1 MGDPRDERAPSDG
14 QHEDWLTD
22 LAGPDRPVRPGIA
35 RGGLRDRGGGL
46 RSGGL
51 RQRPAPTPT
60 LDSARVR
67 SARSIVA
74 PKRAEQ
80 AEDAEPAEE
89 AEEEPAATRKAG
101 PALRRTPSG
110 ASARKPAPAVPQVK
124 MPALPKVNLPSVKVS
139 AEDIRKLA
147 ARRPKLHRPAL
158 HRPHWRLSARH
169 TAALGIGL
177 AALLAT
183 VGGLATVVPNKPVVD
198 PGSGAV
204 NNVEFTAAGAP
215 PDTIFN
221 FGPFFVPTEG
231 RLLMMGSD
239 GQTSF
244 VWASTDGSN
253 WERYTSVDAFGGP
266 DHRFVVLGFAAD
278 GNGGYVTVGDSFD
291 ADGNVSA
298 SAWYSRDA
306 KRWFAASIDFPEN
319 AEMMGLAVGSE
330 AMVSAGNGV
339 AWISRGGTSWKMVAL
354 PDATGYVP
362 RAVRTWAGGYAIV
375 SAWAG
380 DGDRKSAVW
389 VSPDG
394 ETWLQGWSM
403 LTLFDVE
410 DAVAYGSGL
419 VAVGSQ
425 GRTVDELATPTPK
438 ATPEP
443 SASAKVTPK
452 ATKTPEPTPDTSG
465 SPGASM
471 EPTPTPLPTTAAI
484 AYQIAGSWSSANG
497 LEWFKGNSLGGPY
510 AQSMTSVA
518 QAFDSLVAVGSS
530 PGDLRGT
537 DSAGEGN
544 LTLWVTDDG
553 NAWKPI
559 RTNVPTLSRSRIV
572 QYGRYLVLAGVG
584 PSGRLTVLTGEV
596 SLGAPLP
603 PVFASPTPAI
613 ALSVQADESPAVPG
627 LKGVDTLGPVVAV
640 GDRFYF
646 FINQEAGTGIWTS
659 TDGRSPLVAQ
669 AEPADLLP
677 EEGAEGSTPTVLDAI
692 ADGNGGILAVGKI
705 TADGEDKAAIWRLSG
720 ETWTQ
725 VPITGS
731 APAALGSL
739 AQYDG
744 TFVAAATVAE
754 GPRIMVSEDGGS
766 WVEASVPGS
775 SGYLLRI
782 TSWSGGFVASGST
795 GGAAAEDEEDSDA
808 EPSATP
814 GTVHVWTSP
823 DGLVWTAQADWLL
836 PRNPGQVIGAGDGLV
851 ITSTGITGKDSW
863 WWSADGKA
871 WQEAQL
877 TTAAGGCMARLDTG
891 LIKVAP
897 PAPEAEDPAWH
908 VWVSEDGKSW
918 QNPGIDNVA
927 FEDTTVCR
935 VASSGK
941 KIMIVGWASPSVLR
955 VYVSR

>member
-1 MGDPRDERAPSDG
+1 
-14 QHEDWLTD
+14 
-22 LAGPDRPVRPGIA
+22 
-35 RGGLRDRGGGL
+35 
-46 RSGGL
+46 
-51 RQRPAPTPT
+51 
-60 LDSARVR
+60 
-67 SARSIVA
+67 VA
-74 PKRAEQ
+74 PRRAEP
-80 AEDAEPAEE
+80 AEPAEPAEE
-89 AEEEPAATRKAG
+89 ELTATRKAG
-101 PALRRTPSG
+101 PAPRRTPSG
-110 ASARKPAPAVPQVK
+110 ASARKPTLTVPQVK
-124 MPALPKVNLPSVKVS
+124 MPALPSVKVS
-139 AEDIRKLA
+139 AADVRKLA
-147 ARRPKLHRPAL
+147 ARRPKLHRPTL
-158 HRPHWRLSARH
+158 HRPRWRLTGRQ

-177 AALLAT
+177 AALLTT

-204 NNVEFTAAGAP
+204 NNVEFTAAAAP
-215 PDTIFN
+215 PDTTFN

-253 WERYTSVDAFGGP
+253 WERYTSDDTFGGP
-266 DHRFVVLGFAAD
+266 DHRFVALGFAAD
-278 GNGGYVTVGDSFD
+278 GNGGYVAVGDSFD
-291 ADGNVSA
+291 ADGKVSA

-306 KRWFAASIDFPEN
+306 KKWFASSIDFPEN
-319 AEMMGLAVGSE
+319 AEMVGLAVGSE
-330 AMVSAGNGV
+330 AMISAGNGV
-339 AWISRGGTSWKMVAL
+339 AWISRGGTSWRMVAL
-354 PDATGYVP
+354 PEATGYVP

-394 ETWLQGWSM
+394 ERWLQGWSM

-438 ATPEP
+438 ATPTAT
-443 SASAKVTPK
+443 ASAKVTPK
-452 ATKTPEPTPDTSG
+452 ATKTPAPTPDTSG
-465 SPGASM
+465 SPGAST
-471 EPTPTPLPTTAAI
+471 EPTPSPIPTTAAI

-530 PGDLRGT
+530 PGDLKGA
-537 DSAGEGN
+537 DSAGEGS

-559 RTNVPTLSRSRIV
+559 RTNVPTLSRSRII
-572 QYGRYLVLAGVG
+572 QYGRYVVLAGVG
-584 PSGRLTVLTGEV
+584 PSGKLSVLTGEV
-596 SLGAPLP
+596 SLGTPLP

-613 ALSVQADESPAVPG
+613 ALSVQADESPAIPG
-627 LKGVDTLGPVVAV
+627 LKGVDTLGPVVAL

-646 FINQEAGTGIWTS
+646 FINQAAGTGIWTS

-692 ADGNGGILAVGKI
+692 ADGKGGILAVGKI
-705 TADGEDKAAIWRLSG
+705 TADGKDAAAIWRFSG
-720 ETWTQ
+720 ETWNQ
-725 VPITGS
+725 IPITGS

-739 AQYDG
+739 VQHDG

-754 GPRIMVSEDGGS
+754 GPRIMVSEDGAA

-775 SGYLLRI
+775 SGYILGI
-782 TSWSGGFVASGST
+782 SSWSGGFVASGST
-795 GGAAAEDEEDSDA
+795 GGAAADDEEAVD
-808 EPSATP
+808 EKPSATP
-814 GTVHVWTSP
+814 GAVHVWTSP

-836 PRNPGQVIGAGDGLV
+836 PRNPGRVIGAGDGLV
-851 ITSTGITGKDSW
+851 ITSTGITSKESW

-871 WQEAQL
+871 WEEAQL
-877 TTAAGGCMARLDTG
+877 TTPPGGCMARLDIG

-897 PAPEAEDPAWH
+897 PAVEAEDPAWH

-918 QNPGIDNVA
+918 QNPGIDNVT
-927 FEDTTVCR
+927 FGESTVCR

-955 VYVSR
+955 VYVSH